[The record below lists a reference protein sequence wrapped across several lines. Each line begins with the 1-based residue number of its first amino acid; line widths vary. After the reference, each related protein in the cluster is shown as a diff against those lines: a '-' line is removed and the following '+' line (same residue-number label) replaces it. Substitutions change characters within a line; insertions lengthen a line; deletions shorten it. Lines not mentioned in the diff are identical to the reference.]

1 MERYHVYK
9 WIIDSYILIDKE
21 TNNLYFF
28 STNYKKMMGEYHL
41 ENPSTETISR
51 QKITGLMNRIKKG
64 RMNSSNSF
72 VVDVY
77 IYHLLMSEEQRENC
91 GDTNYYGLDLSRQ
104 EFITSGNDF
113 EEVKKNMRELVNKLA
128 A

>member
-1 MERYHVYK
+1 
-9 WIIDSYILIDKE
+9 
-21 TNNLYFF
+21 
-28 STNYKKMMGEYHL
+28 MGEYHL